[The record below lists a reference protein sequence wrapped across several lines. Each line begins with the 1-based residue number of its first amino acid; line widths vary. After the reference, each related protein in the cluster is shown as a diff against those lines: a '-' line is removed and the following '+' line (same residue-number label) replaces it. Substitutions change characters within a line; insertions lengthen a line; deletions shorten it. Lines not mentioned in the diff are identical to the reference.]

1 MLSGAP
7 PSHATGFLDA
17 FQAGFN
23 GCGMRIA
30 LGPLSFLF
38 PKGSWLKACDKVHKF
53 ADIYV
58 DRAIEYRNKINSIEH
73 SQDKTKQ
80 RTLLF
85 NIAQATADRIVLRD
99 QIIQAMM
106 AATETT
112 ASLISHVIR
121 NLASNPTIAS
131 QVRADVLAVGDK
143 PLDFDQLPRIKSL
156 QHAINESMPVNIW
169 PYGSYR

>member
-1 MLSGAP
+1 MLSGKP
-7 PSHATGFLDA
+7 PSHAKGFLEA

-23 GCGMRIA
+23 GCGLRIA
-30 LGPLSFLF
+30 LGPLNFLM
-38 PKGSWLKACDKVHKF
+38 PKGSWLKACAKVHEF

-58 DRAIEYRNKINSIEH
+58 NRAIDHREKAS
-73 SQDKTKQ
+73 SSDDGQDKSKR

-85 NIAQATADRIVLRD
+85 NMAQATTNKTVLRD
-99 QIIQAMM
+99 QAVQAMM

-121 NLASNPTIAS
+121 NLAMQPNIAA

-156 QHAINESMPVNIW
+156 QHVITESLCSR
-169 PYGSYR
+169 YF